1 MIQLSKYISGYH
13 AYCLSH
19 VSIIQGL
26 ENSMTVY
33 QLFLS
38 GSLPASSKLWLA
50 NALASFVAVVN
61 LFINLF
67 ECVRDSCF

>member
-1 MIQLSKYISGYH
+1 
-13 AYCLSH
+13 
-19 VSIIQGL
+19 
-26 ENSMTVY
+26 MTVY